1 MHRPP
6 RTARRTPAP
15 TCRRVGR
22 PACQQYW
29 QRGLHARCCM
39 NTIETPS
46 QAQNSLRGLLKYL
59 DQASDPYSQRLA
71 HPNDFILQCS
81 SRTWACNTVA
91 WQHLEL
97 LPQAQGGHRRQALW
111 TAPVQLGSPA
121 GTPPIQ
127 IYGAVP
133 LSGGCCRRHRPQLQ
147 QARAAADQLAS
158 AAPPVSPCTQI
169 GSRTDTASTH
179 PPMCEMFSVRSR

>member
-1 MHRPP
+1 M
-6 RTARRTPAP
+6 
-15 TCRRVGR
+15 RVGR

-39 NTIETPS
+39 NAMDALAGTEFAQRPS
-46 QAQNSLRGLLKYL
+46 RYL
-59 DQASDPYSQRLA
+59 DQASIPYSQRLA
-71 HPNDFILQCS
+71 HLKDFMMQCS

-91 WQHLEL
+91 WQHLEVL
-97 LPQAQGGHRRQALW
+97 SQAQGGHRRQALW

-127 IYGAVP
+127 IYGAVA
-133 LSGGCCRRHRPQLQ
+133 LSGGWWRRRRPQLQ

-158 AAPPVSPCTQI
+158 AAPPVSPCMQI
-169 GSRTDTASTH
+169 DSRTDTASTH
-179 PPMCEMFSVRSR
+179 PPMCEMF